1 MQMER
6 IKNLLHIYSHFQTDI
21 ENVKQRQ
28 WRDFNVTLA
37 GQGSLLLLLTRDF
50 EEGHFLFA
58 ILSFFL
64 WLAGTYFL
72 IEDRE
77 VLEVYR
83 AGKDA
88 CYNELKKDEE
98 ISKILDPP
106 DTPVIRGKYHH
117 RIF

>member
-28 WRDFNVTLA
+28 WRDFNATLA

-64 WLAGTYFL
+64 WLRQHHPRGWQADVRPHGAGQKPY
-72 IEDRE
+72 
-77 VLEVYR
+77 
-83 AGKDA
+83 
-88 CYNELKKDEE
+88 
-98 ISKILDPP
+98 
-106 DTPVIRGKYHH
+106 
-117 RIF
+117 